1 MDLKAERAIVDDDAR
16 EEGSNDASDESL
28 VERAR
33 AGEKRAFD
41 ALVRRHQEKVYSLAL
56 RLSGSERDAEEVL
69 QETFLQ
75 IYRKLDSFRGESRF
89 STWLFRIAANGALMH
104 RRAKARRQTESLE
117 EYLPK
122 FNEAGRLERLDLDYG
137 RAARADD
144 LLERREL
151 RQQVLEAIDRLPE
164 TYRATFTLRDL
175 EELSTEETAEVLDLD
190 PTVVRTRLHRARLM
204 MRGFLGA
211 VTGGER

>member
-1 MDLKAERAIVDDDAR
+1 MGLKGRRAILAYAR
-16 EEGSNDASDESL
+16 EQGRKDASDESL

-41 ALVRRHQEKVYSLAL
+41 TLVRRYQERVYSLAV
-56 RLSGSERDAEEVL
+56 RLCGSERDAEEIL

-104 RRAKARRQTESLE
+104 RRANARRQTESLE
-117 EYLPK
+117 EYLPT
-122 FNEAGRLERLDLDYG
+122 FNDAGRLERLDLDYG
-137 RAARADD
+137 RAARADE

-151 RQQVLEAIDRLPE
+151 TERVLEAIERLPE

-190 PTVVRTRLHRARLM
+190 PAVVRTRLHRARLM

-211 VTGGER
+211 LTGGER